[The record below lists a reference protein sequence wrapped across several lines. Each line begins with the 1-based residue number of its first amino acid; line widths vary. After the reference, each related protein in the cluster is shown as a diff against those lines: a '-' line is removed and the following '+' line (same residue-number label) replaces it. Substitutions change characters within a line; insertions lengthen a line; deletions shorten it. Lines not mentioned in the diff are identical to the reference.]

1 MDALALA
8 GAVSQLRDAAR
19 RQVSAMT
26 TDVMSKE
33 RDRKNLR
40 TALAVGFIALASL
53 AVFAYKVWPF
63 G

>member
-1 MDALALA
+1 
-8 GAVSQLRDAAR
+8 
-19 RQVSAMT
+19 MT